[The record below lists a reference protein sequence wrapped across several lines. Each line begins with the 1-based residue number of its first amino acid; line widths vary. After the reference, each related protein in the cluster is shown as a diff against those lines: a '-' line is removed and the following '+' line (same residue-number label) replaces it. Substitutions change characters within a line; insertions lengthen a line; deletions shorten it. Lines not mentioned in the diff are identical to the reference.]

1 MYIYHKCIPINE
13 FSYDEKIPLSMKHTY
28 IHKYNL
34 SHKGIVKEYWI
45 MNVCIQDINDNKTF
59 SYYNDQYMIY
69 NNGYL
74 IQEVDIIKCPPFN
87 FYKVDL
93 EDTYTLYSHN
103 INECEIFLKEC
114 DKYITFEIQ
123 GINKESIDFLI
134 K

>member
-1 MYIYHKCIPINE
+1 
-13 FSYDEKIPLSMKHTY
+13 MKHTY
-28 IHKYNL
+28 INKYDL

-93 EDTYTLYSHN
+93 EDTYTLYSP
-103 INECEIFLKEC
+103 
-114 DKYITFEIQ
+114 
-123 GINKESIDFLI
+123 
-134 K
+134 